1 MTSCEFPHRRR
12 FVGTHVLMMVAA
24 GLSACSIASPPVPLE
39 VPVSSAMPS
48 VQKAW
53 TVHLPAAGPA
63 GLALPPNVSGSVITV
78 AAPDGTVLAIDAL
91 TGREQ
96 WRAQVGARLLA
107 GAGGDGTMA
116 AVVTTDNRLLA
127 LENGR
132 VVWTQRLAA
141 LTYTAPLLADGRIF
155 VQTADRTVSAWDARS
170 GHRLWSQRRAADNL
184 VLGKPGVLLA
194 VGDTV
199 ITGVGGRLAGLKADD
214 GTARW
219 VASIA
224 SPRGINDVDRL
235 VDVTGTVSRDDNSV
249 CARAYDAAVGCVD
262 AATGLQRWTQPA
274 QGSEGLGGDRSFVY
288 GSESTGSV
296 IAWRRSDGKS
306 AWRSEL
312 FKNRALT
319 SPLVVGNVL
328 AIAERSGTV
337 YFISRADGSLLNK
350 VTPDGSAIS
359 AAPVLS
365 GNTVVVLTQGG
376 GIFGYRIQ

>member
-1 MTSCEFPHRRR
+1 MTSCEFPYRRR
-12 FVGTHVLMMVAA
+12 FVGIHVLMMVAA

-63 GLALPPNVSGSVITV
+63 GLALLPNVSGSVITV

-224 SPRGINDVDRL
+224 SPRGTNDVDRL